1 MALNSIITNTSAQ
14 VALASLDNITS
25 ELNTTQKA
33 VSTGYSVADATD
45 NGAAFAVAQNV
56 RSTVS
61 ALTAANQQLGN
72 ATGLVAVTST
82 GLTSIS
88 NILTEAQAT
97 LVALSSGDV
106 TGDERT
112 QDIAQYNSY
121 LTQVGTAIANSNY
134 AGASLIGDTT
144 AAKKNAT
151 YGAVTVTENELGNNI
166 SLTAFS
172 GSAVLTALTFT
183 STQLAGATTV
193 AGFLATNGTFT
204 TQFNDVSTALNT
216 YGNLTNLV
224 NNQISFNTAKIT
236 SLQTGLGALVDA
248 NEAQE
253 SATLQALQVQQQLAT
268 SALSIAEQTPSLLT
282 KLIQ

>member
-172 GSAVLTALTFT
+172 GSAVLTALSFT
-183 STQLAGATTV
+183 ATQLGSATSV